1 MAKNRKDNGMYKSVL
16 VAAVVAALV
25 SGCDAVNPS
34 SSSEP
39 MTPEQSK
46 AQVVDA
52 AREVVNTLDLQVV
65 DAVFWHSSCND
76 QGEAPFRGQ
85 VRIDYPPAPSFAASG
100 EEVAQMARRLEDS
113 GWSSDSE
120 FKSHGT
126 VLQKNNVVVVLGPQN
141 ASVPTRDIQ
150 LFGEC
155 RDMTTAKGDNQTE
168 KVDLG

>member
-1 MAKNRKDNGMYKSVL
+1 MFQWRNRAIV
-16 VAAVVAALV
+16 VAAVATLI
-25 SGCDAVNPS
+25 SGCDAVNPMS
-34 SSSEP
+34 NEVSNP

-52 AREVVNTLDLQVV
+52 AKEVVSTLDLQVL

-85 VRIDYPPAPSFAASG
+85 VRIDYPQASSFEASG
-100 EEVAQMARRLEDS
+100 EEVAQMAQRLEDS
-113 GWSSDSE
+113 GWSADSD
-120 FKSHGT
+120 FKSQGT

-150 LFGEC
+150 LYGEC
-155 RDMTTAKGDNQTE
+155 RDVSTAKGDNQTE
-168 KVDLG
+168 PIDLS